1 MIPSRKINIVKQV
14 AMRQQGA
21 VLLIALIVLVA
32 MTLAG
37 IGLVR
42 SVDTGNL
49 VAGNMA
55 FKQGLTFAADTGTEA
70 AVVWLDSRQA
80 GALVQ
85 ANQTAAGYYATSQP
99 NLDITNSLNNEDLD
113 AVDWDNNNCDGL
125 PHKDCIDPSTAI
137 NIGGN
142 SVSYIIHRLCTN
154 TGAVD
159 KNSCLVYASNPSP
172 CRGGPSECP
181 PDSRKDAPYYRITS
195 RVLGPK
201 NTLSFVQTVVH
212 Y

>member
-1 MIPSRKINIVKQV
+1 MKHLLPH
-14 AMRQQGA
+14 GA
-21 VLLIALIVLVA
+21 VRSIRQRGTVLFIALIVLVA

-37 IGLVR
+37 IALVR

-49 VAGNMA
+49 IAGNMA
-55 FKQGLTFAADTGTEA
+55 FKQGLAFAADAGTEA
-70 AVVWLDSRQA
+70 AVVWLDGKQA
-80 GALVQ
+80 GEFVNADQ
-85 ANQTAAGYYATSQP
+85 KGAGYYATSHP
-99 NLDITNSLNNEDLD
+99 DLDITNSLNDEALD
-113 AVDWDNNNCDGL
+113 AVDWDNNNCAGL
-125 PHKDCIDPSTAI
+125 PHKNCIEPSSSI
-137 NIGGN
+137 EIDGN
-142 SVSYIIHRLCTN
+142 TVSYVIHRLCAN

-159 KNSCLVYASNPSP
+159 RYNCMVYPSNSSP